1 VPTAPFPAVP
11 EQRGGPGEISGSGS
25 IGGPGAIGGS
35 GSVGGPGAIGGPG
48 ASADISRPPDRGSV
62 NVSRRTEPFEVVF
75 EPEDHAAPE
84 RPAAAGDAVDVGRVD
99 VRWEPLVVRD
109 GCRPERIPAGRWPS
123 DGALVRSEQF
133 AVNEAVAQ
141 PDGGV
146 FALHAPSG
154 SGVAEVY
161 GDLVAA
167 IITERARRIA
177 DLPGPAAAFGEVRPW
192 STHRVAEPNPTLTGF
207 EIVLAAPESS
217 ALTAHGLPPIG
228 ARWRAAATSIDYFA
242 STARLAD
249 GVGAWAMLAARLGD
263 GAANRAFAER
273 WWRGAVRGTDVLFP
287 AGESMAAALRRLQ
300 AGGAAVDWQGAV
312 ARFRSALAKNEK
324 LAAERTEVAVAVTR
338 ISDLEQACEEASCS
352 AEAAQARLAELAVRE
367 PSVRGVLDDAEE
379 EQRAL
384 LAELGALQLD
394 RPVFTT
400 VTEDGKTALR
410 SRSALSVAMAGGVRR
425 GRNWRAWT
433 ARRRELRAACGEAE
447 LRREAA
453 AKDLQ
458 TLSASLAV
466 AWTAVN
472 DETAKVTRLT
482 AEIGPLAEAVAL
494 ARQRW
499 GDHVPDGPAQAETE
513 DAALIEWRETSAPWA
528 DEEYAASRAE
538 VFLAALDLH
547 KTLIAAR
554 ADVFAGNLGALMDLL
569 CADPAPVPAKAVAER
584 PAADPAQGLPE
595 GPAAVPEQVGA
606 EDPAADSSAAAI
618 AAAWQSLFLVVPVV
632 HMPFGAIEPLFAGL
646 GPTPLGW
653 LLADHAEQLPGEQ
666 AGGIL
671 GLINRAVLAGD
682 TAASGETALADERG
696 IRADGGVPADGG
708 VTADGGIRAD
718 GGAGGDDG
726 VTANGDVKANGDVP
740 AKGDVPAVGDAPA
753 DDDVNNHDAQA
764 RPGAF
769 DRTGDVSGVSAQ
781 WIAERTARYGTWLP
795 AGRSG
800 SAAPDETA
808 EAAGHAAR
816 RVWVG
821 TPLRVVRGLDRATI
835 DLRNSLA
842 YDGLLVSDRDLAVR
856 RSAAHGRAAERSSG
870 APRPWPPRRRPRRRG
885 QCPEPPSARRGAAA
899 EPGRRSGGRRQ
910 PRRPRPPLAAARQ

>member
-1 VPTAPFPAVP
+1 M
-11 EQRGGPGEISGSGS
+11 
-25 IGGPGAIGGS
+25 
-35 GSVGGPGAIGGPG
+35 
-48 ASADISRPPDRGSV
+48 D
-62 NVSRRTEPFEVVF
+62 
-75 EPEDHAAPE
+75 
-84 RPAAAGDAVDVGRVD
+84 GDALGVSRVD

-109 GCRPERIPAGRWPS
+109 GCRPDRIPAGRWPS

-133 AVNEAVAQ
+133 VVNEAVAQ

-146 FALHAPSG
+146 FAVHAPPG
-154 SGVAEVY
+154 TGVAEVF

-177 DLPGPAAAFGEVRPW
+177 DLPGPAAAFGEPRTW
-192 STHRVAEPNPTLTGF
+192 STHRVAAPNPTLTGF
-207 EIVLAAPESS
+207 EIVLAAPEPS

-228 ARWRAAATSIDYFA
+228 ARWREAATTIDYFA

-300 AGGAAVDWQGAV
+300 AESTAVDWPAAV
-312 ARFRSALAKNEK
+312 ARFRSALAKTEN
-324 LAAERTEVAVAVTR
+324 LATERAEVAAAVTR
-338 ISDLEQACEEASCS
+338 ISDLEQACEEASGS
-352 AEAAQARLAELAVRE
+352 AEAAQARLAELAAGE
-367 PSVRGVLDDAEE
+367 PSVREALADAEE

-384 LAELGALQLD
+384 LADLGAHQLD

-410 SRSALSVAMAGGVRR
+410 SRSALSVAVAGGVRR
-425 GRNWRAWT
+425 GRNWRAWK
-433 ARRRELRAACGEAE
+433 ARRRELRAACAEAE

-453 AKDLQ
+453 AKESQ

-472 DETAKVTRLT
+472 DEAAEVTRLT

-569 CADPAPVPAKAVAER
+569 CADPLGRRQHRCETRDASGSGRSTPR
-584 PAADPAQGLPE
+584 TTRT
-595 GPAAVPEQVGA
+595 
-606 EDPAADSSAAAI
+606 AAAI

-646 GPTPLGW
+646 GPTSLGW
-653 LLADHAEQLPGEQ
+653 LLADHAERLPGWQ
-666 AGGIL
+666 ARSIL
-671 GLINRAVLAGD
+671 GRLDRAVLAGD
-682 TAASGETALADERG
+682 TAGSGETA
-696 IRADGGVPADGG
+696 
-708 VTADGGIRAD
+708 
-718 GGAGGDDG
+718 AGGDSG
-726 VTANGDVKANGDVP
+726 ARSGD
-740 AKGDVPAVGDAPA
+740 GDA
-753 DDDVNNHDAQA
+753 
-764 RPGAF
+764 
-769 DRTGDVSGVSAQ
+769 GDNRSLAGD
-781 WIAERTARYGTWLP
+781 ERRH
-795 AGRSG
+795 AGR
-800 SAAPDETA
+800 
-808 EAAGHAAR
+808 
-816 RVWVG
+816 
-821 TPLRVVRGLDRATI
+821 
-835 DLRNSLA
+835 
-842 YDGLLVSDRDLAVR
+842 
-856 RSAAHGRAAERSSG
+856 
-870 APRPWPPRRRPRRRG
+870 
-885 QCPEPPSARRGAAA
+885 C
-899 EPGRRSGGRRQ
+899 GRR
-910 PRRPRPPLAAARQ
+910 

>member
-1 VPTAPFPAVP
+1 MRNRQGATG
-11 EQRGGPGEISGSGS
+11 QRGSTGNTRRRSQPCRSSAASLARSAGRGTQLTSGGLQ
-25 IGGPGAIGGS
+25 
-35 GSVGGPGAIGGPG
+35 
-48 ASADISRPPDRGSV
+48 DRGAV
-62 NVSRRTEPFEVVF
+62 GVSRRTEPFEVVF
-75 EPEDHAAPE
+75 DPEDDAAPG
-84 RPAAAGDAVDVGRVD
+84 PSGVAGDVIRVGRVD

-146 FALHAPSG
+146 LAVHAPPG
-154 SGVAEVY
+154 TGVAEVF

-177 DLPGPAAAFGEVRPW
+177 DLPGPAAAFGELQPW
-192 STHRVAEPNPTLTGF
+192 STHRVAAPNPTLTGF
-207 EIVLAAPESS
+207 EIVLAAPEPS

-228 ARWRAAATSIDYFA
+228 ARWREAATTIDYF
-242 STARLAD
+242 SSSARLAD

-287 AGESMAAALRRLQ
+287 AGESMAAALRRLH
-300 AGGAAVDWQGAV
+300 ADSAAVDWQAAV
-312 ARFRSALAKNEK
+312 ERFRSALAKTEG
-324 LAAERTEVAVAVTR
+324 LARERAEVAAAVTR
-338 ISDLEQACEEASCS
+338 ISDLEQACEEASGS
-352 AEAAQARLAELAVRE
+352 VEAAQARLAELAAGE
-367 PSVRGVLDDAEE
+367 PSVRAALADAEE

-384 LAELGALQLD
+384 LADLGAHQLD

-410 SRSALSVAMAGGVRR
+410 SRSAVSVAMAGGVRR

-433 ARRRELRAACGEAE
+433 ARRRELRAACAEAE

-472 DETAKVTRLT
+472 DETAEVTRLT

-569 CADPAPVPAKAVAER
+569 GADPAPAAPQAGGLRGVAGER
-584 PAADPAQGLPE
+584 GS
-595 GPAAVPEQVGA
+595 
-606 EDPAADSSAAAI
+606 DSPAAAI
-618 AAAWQSLFLVVPVV
+618 AAAWQSLFLVVPAV

-646 GPTPLGW
+646 GPTSLGW
-653 LLADHAEQLPGEQ
+653 LLADHAERLPGWQ
-666 AGGIL
+666 AASIL
-671 GLINRAVLAGD
+671 GRLDRAVLAGD
-682 TAASGETALADERG
+682 SEPGKRQLTA
-696 IRADGGVPADGG
+696 
-708 VTADGGIRAD
+708 
-718 GGAGGDDG
+718 
-726 VTANGDVKANGDVP
+726 
-740 AKGDVPAVGDAPA
+740 
-753 DDDVNNHDAQA
+753 
-764 RPGAF
+764 
-769 DRTGDVSGVSAQ
+769 
-781 WIAERTARYGTWLP
+781 TARYQ
-795 AGRSG
+795 
-800 SAAPDETA
+800 E
-808 EAAGHAAR
+808 
-816 RVWVG
+816 
-821 TPLRVVRGLDRATI
+821 
-835 DLRNSLA
+835 
-842 YDGLLVSDRDLAVR
+842 
-856 RSAAHGRAAERSSG
+856 
-870 APRPWPPRRRPRRRG
+870 RRREWRR
-885 QCPEPPSARRGAAA
+885 PIA
-899 EPGRRSGGRRQ
+899 GRRQ
-910 PRRPRPPLAAARQ
+910 RSHRERRRRR

>member
-1 VPTAPFPAVP
+1 V
-11 EQRGGPGEISGSGS
+11 
-25 IGGPGAIGGS
+25 
-35 GSVGGPGAIGGPG
+35 
-48 ASADISRPPDRGSV
+48 D
-62 NVSRRTEPFEVVF
+62 
-75 EPEDHAAPE
+75 
-84 RPAAAGDAVDVGRVD
+84 GDALGVGRVD

-109 GCRPERIPAGRWPS
+109 GCRPDRIPAGRWPS

-133 AVNEAVAQ
+133 VVNEAVAQ
-141 PDGGV
+141 PDGGA
-146 FALHAPSG
+146 FAVHAPPG
-154 SGVAEVY
+154 TGVAEVF

-177 DLPGPAAAFGEVRPW
+177 DLPGPAAAFGEPRTW
-192 STHRVAEPNPTLTGF
+192 SSHRVAAPHETLAGF
-207 EIVLAAPESS
+207 EIVLAAPEPS

-228 ARWRAAATSIDYFA
+228 AHWREAATTIDYFA

-287 AGESMAAALRRLQ
+287 AGESMAAALQRLQ
-300 AGGAAVDWQGAV
+300 AESTAVDWSAAV
-312 ARFRSALAKNEK
+312 SRFRSALEK
-324 LAAERTEVAVAVTR
+324 TEDLARERAEVAAAVTR
-338 ISDLEQACEEASCS
+338 ISELEQACEEASGS
-352 AEAAQARLAELAVRE
+352 AEAAQARLAELAAGEPAVRAA
-367 PSVRGVLDDAEE
+367 LADAEE

-384 LAELGALQLD
+384 LADLGAHQLD

-410 SRSALSVAMAGGVRR
+410 SRSAVSVAVAGGVRR
-425 GRNWRAWT
+425 GRNWRAWKT
-433 ARRRELRAACGEAE
+433 RRRELRAACTEAE
-447 LRREAA
+447 LRRAAA
-453 AKDLQ
+453 AKESQ

-472 DETAKVTRLT
+472 DEAAEVTRLT

-569 CADPAPVPAKAVAER
+569 CADPAPA
-584 PAADPAQGLPE
+584 PAQAETETETGTASR
-595 GPAAVPEQVGA
+595 GSAAA
-606 EDPAADSSAAAI
+606 SSATAADSSAAAI

-653 LLADHAEQLPGEQ
+653 LLADHAERLPGWQ
-666 AGGIL
+666 AGSIL
-671 GLINRAVLAGD
+671 SRLDHAVLVGD
-682 TAASGETALADERG
+682 TAGSGETALGDSRDNRSGDGDGDNRSLAD
-696 IRADGGVPADGG
+696 DGA
-708 VTADGGIRAD
+708 VTADDDGDDVRVMDGDFDAD
-718 GGAGGDDG
+718 GDVKG
-726 VTANGDVKANGDVP
+726 NGDVTGD
-740 AKGDVPAVGDAPA
+740 GDGD
-753 DDDVNNHDAQA
+753 DRSA
-764 RPGAF
+764 RAESGAF
-769 DRTGDVSGVSAQ
+769 NRAEDLNGASAQ
-781 WIAERTARYGTWLP
+781 RIAERTARYGTWLP
-795 AGRSG
+795 ARPPD
-800 SAAPDETA
+800 SAEPDKQA
-808 EAAGHAAR
+808 EAAGDDAV

-821 TPLRVVRGLDRATI
+821 TPLRVVRGIDRATI
-835 DLRNSLA
+835 DLRNNLA
-842 YDGLLVSDRDLAVR
+842 YDGLLVSDRD
-856 RSAAHGRAAERSSG
+856 
-870 APRPWPPRRRPRRRG
+870 
-885 QCPEPPSARRGAAA
+885 
-899 EPGRRSGGRRQ
+899 
-910 PRRPRPPLAAARQ
+910 

>member
-1 VPTAPFPAVP
+1 MTRRSVSCAILSSWVAVIGGGEWMDAERVVGYHGTGFREATGREEEAGRHGPTGEHGVPTVPFPVVP
-11 EQRGGPGEISGSGS
+11 EQRCGPGEIGGSGDS
-25 IGGPGAIGGS
+25 ADIGGAAGH
-35 GSVGGPGAIGGPG
+35 GSVGG
-48 ASADISRPPDRGSV
+48 SRGTEAREAGESGDR
-62 NVSRRTEPFEVVF
+62 
-75 EPEDHAAPE
+75 AAPGHFGVD
-84 RPAAAGDAVDVGRVD
+84 GDALGVGLVD

-109 GCRPERIPAGRWPS
+109 GCRPDRIPAGRWPS
-123 DGALVRSEQF
+123 DSGLVRSEQF

-141 PDGGV
+141 PDRGV
-146 FALHAPSG
+146 FAVHAPPG
-154 SGVAEVY
+154 TGVAEVY

-177 DLPGPAAAFGEVRPW
+177 DLPGPAAAFGELRTW
-192 STHRVAEPNPTLTGF
+192 STHTVAAPNPTLTGF

-228 ARWRAAATSIDYFA
+228 ARWRAAATTIDYFS

-263 GAANRAFAER
+263 GPANRAFAER

-300 AGGAAVDWQGAV
+300 TDSATVDWQAAV
-312 ARFRSALAKNEK
+312 SRFRSALAKTEK
-324 LAAERTEVAVAVTR
+324 LAAERSEVAAAVTR
-338 ISDLEQACEEASCS
+338 ISDLEQACEEASGS
-352 AEAAQARLAELAVRE
+352 AEAAQARLVELAASE
-367 PSVRGVLDDAEE
+367 PSVREALAAAEE
-379 EQRAL
+379 DQRAL
-384 LAELGALQLD
+384 LADLGAHQLN
-394 RPVFTT
+394 RPVFAT

-410 SRSALSVAMAGGVRR
+410 SRSALSVAVAGGVRR
-425 GRNWRAWT
+425 GRNWRTWK
-433 ARRRELRAACGEAE
+433 ARRRELRAACAEAE

-453 AKDLQ
+453 AKKSQALN
-458 TLSASLAV
+458 ASLAV

-472 DETAKVTRLT
+472 DETAEITRLT

-569 CADPAPVPAKAVAER
+569 CADPTVASPQAGPAGEPDVATADERAATGDERAPTAASPTTPAGSGASAVASGE
-584 PAADPAQGLPE
+584 
-595 GPAAVPEQVGA
+595 A
-606 EDPAADSSAAAI
+606 EADSLAAAI

-653 LLADHAEQLPGEQ
+653 LLADHAERLPGWQ
-666 AGGIL
+666 ARSIRGRL
-671 GLINRAVLAGD
+671 ERAVLAGD
-682 TAASGETALADERG
+682 TAGSGETARGGGRRGRSGDSDAGDNRSPAADSAINTDG
-696 IRADGGVPADGG
+696 DIDADGVVNDR
-708 VTADGGIRAD
+708 RAR
-718 GGAGGDDG
+718 
-726 VTANGDVKANGDVP
+726 TE
-740 AKGDVPAVGDAPA
+740 
-753 DDDVNNHDAQA
+753 
-764 RPGAF
+764 PGAF
-769 DRTGDVSGVSAQ
+769 NGAEDFNGASAQ
-781 WIAERTARYGTWLP
+781 RIAERTARYGTWLRATP
-795 AGRSG
+795 PG
-800 SAAPDETA
+800 SADSDESADTSGDGA
-808 EAAGHAAR
+808 L

-821 TPLRVVRGLDRATI
+821 APLRVVRGLDRATI

-842 YDGLLVSDRDLAVR
+842 YDGLLVSDRD
-856 RSAAHGRAAERSSG
+856 
-870 APRPWPPRRRPRRRG
+870 
-885 QCPEPPSARRGAAA
+885 
-899 EPGRRSGGRRQ
+899 
-910 PRRPRPPLAAARQ
+910 

>member
-1 VPTAPFPAVP
+1 M
-11 EQRGGPGEISGSGS
+11 
-25 IGGPGAIGGS
+25 
-35 GSVGGPGAIGGPG
+35 
-48 ASADISRPPDRGSV
+48 
-62 NVSRRTEPFEVVF
+62 
-75 EPEDHAAPE
+75 
-84 RPAAAGDAVDVGRVD
+84 
-99 VRWEPLVVRD
+99 RD

-133 AVNEAVAQ
+133 AVNEAIAQ
-141 PDGGV
+141 PDGG
-146 FALHAPSG
+146 ALAVHAPPG
-154 SGVAEVY
+154 TGVAEVY

-177 DLPGPAAAFGEVRPW
+177 DLPGPAAAFSEPQPW
-192 STHRVAEPNPTLTGF
+192 STHRVAAPNPTLTGF

-228 ARWRAAATSIDYFA
+228 ARWRAAATAIDYFA

-300 AGGAAVDWQGAV
+300 AEGAAVDWQAAV
-312 ARFRSALAKNEK
+312 ARFRSALAKTEN

-338 ISDLEQACEEASCS
+338 ISDLEQACEEASSS
-352 AEAAQARLAELAVRE
+352 AEAAQARLAELAARE
-367 PSVRGVLDDAEE
+367 PSVREALDDAEE
-379 EQRAL
+379 ELRTL
-384 LAELGALQLD
+384 LADLGAHQLS

-400 VTEDGKTALR
+400 VTEDGKAALR

-425 GRNWRAWT
+425 SRNWRAWK
-433 ARRRELRAACGEAE
+433 ARRRDLRAACGEAE
-447 LRREAA
+447 LRRDAA
-453 AKDLQ
+453 AKDFQ

-472 DETAKVTRLT
+472 DETAEVTRLT

-569 CADPAPVPAKAVAER
+569 CAEPTSAPSQAE
-584 PAADPAQGLPE
+584 PE
-595 GPAAVPEQVGA
+595 GSPESTAPDSATTGIAAV
-606 EDPAADSSAAAI
+606 
-618 AAAWQSLFLVVPVV
+618 WQSLFLVVPVV
-632 HMPFGAIEPLFAGL
+632 HMPFGAIEPLIAGL

-653 LLADHAEQLPGEQ
+653 LLADHAERLPGWQ
-666 AGGIL
+666 AGSIL
-671 GLINRAVLAGD
+671 GRLNHAVLAGD
-682 TAASGETALADERG
+682 TAGAGETELGDDRDDRSGDSGAGDVGDVGSAGDAGDKRSVVG
-696 IRADGGVPADGG
+696 GGAAAVGGGVNDDEVKVPDGDA
-708 VTADGGIRAD
+708 TADGDANDRSARAKSGPFSRAED
-718 GGAGGDDG
+718 LNGA
-726 VTANGDVKANGDVP
+726 
-740 AKGDVPAVGDAPA
+740 
-753 DDDVNNHDAQA
+753 
-764 RPGAF
+764 
-769 DRTGDVSGVSAQ
+769 SAQ
-781 WIAERTARYGTWLP
+781 RIAEREARYGTWLP
-795 AGRSG
+795 AGRPDSG
-800 SAAPDETA
+800 EPDELAETA
-808 EAAGHAAR
+808 GEEAV

-835 DLRNSLA
+835 DLRNNLA
-842 YDGLLVSDRDLAVR
+842 YDGLLVSDRDLTVR
-856 RSAAHGRAAERSSG
+856 RNAARGPAGGRRRG
-870 APRPWPPRRRPRRRG
+870 APRLPPRRRRPRRRR
-885 QCPEPPSARRGAAA
+885 PRRG
-899 EPGRRSGGRRQ
+899 
-910 PRRPRPPLAAARQ
+910 PP

>member
-1 VPTAPFPAVP
+1 M
-11 EQRGGPGEISGSGS
+11 
-25 IGGPGAIGGS
+25 
-35 GSVGGPGAIGGPG
+35 
-48 ASADISRPPDRGSV
+48 
-62 NVSRRTEPFEVVF
+62 
-75 EPEDHAAPE
+75 
-84 RPAAAGDAVDVGRVD
+84 D

-109 GCRPERIPAGRWPS
+109 GCRPDRIPAGRWPS

-146 FALHAPSG
+146 FAVHAPPG
-154 SGVAEVY
+154 TGVAEVY

-177 DLPGPAAAFGEVRPW
+177 DLPGPAAAFGELRTW
-192 STHRVAEPNPTLTGF
+192 STHRVAAPNPTLTGF

-228 ARWRAAATSIDYFA
+228 ARWREAATTIDYFA

-300 AGGAAVDWQGAV
+300 AESAAVDWQAAV
-312 ARFRSALAKNEK
+312 ARFRSALAKTEN
-324 LAAERTEVAVAVTR
+324 LAAERTEVAAAVTR

-352 AEAAQARLAELAVRE
+352 AEAAQARLAELAARE
-367 PSVRGVLDDAEE
+367 PSVREALADAEE

-384 LAELGALQLD
+384 LADLGAHQLN

-410 SRSALSVAMAGGVRR
+410 SRSALSIAVAGGVRR

-433 ARRRELRAACGEAE
+433 ARRRELRAACAEAE

-453 AKDLQ
+453 AKELQ
-458 TLSASLAV
+458 ALSASLAV

-472 DETAKVTRLT
+472 DETAEVTRLT

-569 CADPAPVPAKAVAER
+569 CADPAPSAAAGRADGESGRPTIGSVAGR
-584 PAADPAQGLPE
+584 PIDE
-595 GPAAVPEQVGA
+595 
-606 EDPAADSSAAAI
+606 PAADSTAAAI

-653 LLADHAEQLPGEQ
+653 LLADHAERLPGWQ
-666 AGGIL
+666 ARGIL
-671 GLINRAVLAGD
+671 GCWTAPSSRATRPAPGKRRRRWAAVTGAATATHGD
-682 TAASGETALADERG
+682 DSRSAADDSSESPATTTSTLTATSRPTASGDAVERRHGRRRRQGDRRVRADEGQGRRRRRRPQCPHRVRCLQPRG
-696 IRADGGVPADGG
+696 RPGRRERAADRRAD
-708 VTADGGIRAD
+708 RALR
-718 GGAGGDDG
+718 
-726 VTANGDVKANGDVP
+726 
-740 AKGDVPAVGDAPA
+740 
-753 DDDVNNHDAQA
+753 H
-764 RPGAF
+764 
-769 DRTGDVSGVSAQ
+769 
-781 WIAERTARYGTWLP
+781 L
-795 AGRSG
+795 
-800 SAAPDETA
+800 
-808 EAAGHAAR
+808 AAR
-816 RVWVG
+816 R
-821 TPLRVVRGLDRATI
+821 PARFRRA
-835 DLRNSLA
+835 
-842 YDGLLVSDRDLAVR
+842 G
-856 RSAAHGRAAERSSG
+856 
-870 APRPWPPRRRPRRRG
+870 
-885 QCPEPPSARRGAAA
+885 
-899 EPGRRSGGRRQ
+899 
-910 PRRPRPPLAAARQ
+910 